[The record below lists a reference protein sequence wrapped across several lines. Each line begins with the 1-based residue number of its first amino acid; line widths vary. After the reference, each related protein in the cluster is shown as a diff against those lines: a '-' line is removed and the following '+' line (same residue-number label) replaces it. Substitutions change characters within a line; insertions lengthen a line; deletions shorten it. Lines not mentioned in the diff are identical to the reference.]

1 MLRRIT
7 AALMA
12 LVMLVLCCAEA
23 LAASSL
29 PADFLAQTDSGAYFK
44 LDNMLIRVE
53 GESAAVV
60 AEGSISSVAA
70 IGDTAYC
77 LQYGED
83 FALDIVQYAPGS
95 DPAVLYEFAGSDR
108 VSHLTAH
115 GEELFVLLNDQLH
128 VVYPSNGMCIKL
140 ANTGMSEYVWLNDTV
155 YFVALNETV
164 EHAKDSLLGGDPVKK
179 SGGVLYSLDLDSGSM
194 VQLLTTGIEDLRAG
208 GDLLYFHDLSDA
220 YVMGTADEEWLE
232 GRVYSLDPVSKQKTC
247 VVSGYDWGFYPM
259 QNGVAVYNAEGV
271 QLVNF
276 DGSTTALVL
285 ARGAINA
292 VSNDDA
298 LFVFDQTTNVL
309 YRYDGQMS
317 IVAADALA
325 ALLTQAGRTVQSVE
339 VTPVETPE
347 VTLEPTAEVT
357 AEPEAEL
364 TTEATAEPAATAEA
378 TEAPAATATAEPTA
392 VATSEPTATPVVTA
406 APTATPTAAPTATP
420 TAAPTATPTAVSTAT
435 PKPAVTGN
443 TTMDSS
449 YIFPNSDTQKLT
461 KAEIEAVDKSLWS
474 YGRNEI
480 FARHGYYFGEDSKYQ
495 EYFESKSWYWAGGF
509 STSDLN
515 SIEWY
520 NMQLLK
526 EMEGLTSS
534 SSSSGSSSSS
544 SSSSSGSSKSSGYI
558 FANSSTKKLTRKQIL
573 SIDKSLWGYARN
585 EIYARHGYSFKTAK
599 YRNYFKKKSWYKEGG
614 FSTSDLNSIEWY
626 NMDLIKSMEEEY
638 GVK

>member
-1 MLRRIT
+1 MLRRMI

-12 LVMLVLCCAEA
+12 LMMLTLCCAEA
-23 LAASSL
+23 LAVSSL

-44 LDNMLIRVE
+44 LDNMLIRID
-53 GESAAVV
+53 GDAAEKV

-95 DPAVLYEFAGSDR
+95 DPVVLYEFAGTDR

-115 GEELFVLLNDQLH
+115 GAELFVLVNDLLH

-140 ANTGMSEYVWLNDTV
+140 ANTEMSEYVWLNDTV
-155 YFVALNETV
+155 YFVALKETV
-164 EHAKDSLLGGDPVKK
+164 EHAKDSLLGGEPVKK
-179 SGGVLYSLDLDSGSM
+179 SGGVLYSLDLNTGSM

-220 YVMGTADEEWLE
+220 YVMGSAEEEWLE
-232 GRVYSLDPVSKQKTC
+232 GRVYSMDPVDKQKTC
-247 VVSGYDWGFYPM
+247 VVNGYDWGFYPM
-259 QNGVAVYNAEGV
+259 ADGVAVYTADGV
-271 QLVNF
+271 SLAND
-276 DGSTTALVL
+276 DGTMTALVKPQ
-285 ARGAINA
+285 GAIHA
-292 VSNDDA
+292 VSTDDA
-298 LFVFDQTTNVL
+298 LFVFDLTANVL

-317 IVAADALA
+317 VVASDALGG
-325 ALLTQAGRTVQSVE
+325 LLAEAGRTVQSVE
-339 VTPVETPE
+339 VISVETPAPTE
-347 VTLEPTAEVT
+347 EATVEPTED
-357 AEPEAEL
+357 
-364 TTEATAEPAATAEA
+364 
-378 TEAPAATATAEPTA
+378 ATAEPTA
-392 VATSEPTATPVVTA
+392 ETTAEPTVAATAETTATPAAEATTEPTKVATAEPTLEPTATPTA
-406 APTATPTAAPTATP
+406 TPTVAPTATPTAAPTATP
-420 TAAPTATPTAVSTAT
+420 APTA
-435 PKPAVTGN
+435 N

-480 FARHGYYFGEDSKYQ
+480 FARHGYYFGDDSKYQ

-515 SIEWY
+515 SVEWY

-534 SSSSGSSSSS
+534 SSSSSSGSSSSGSSSSS
-544 SSSSSGSSKSSGYI
+544 SGSSGYI

-573 SIDKSLWGYARN
+573 SIDKSMWGYARN

-599 YRNYFKKKSWYKEGG
+599 YRNYFRKKSWYKEGG
-614 FSTSDLNSIEWY
+614 FSTGDLNSIEWY

-638 GVK
+638 GVD